1 MKIRRFDL
9 EALPDSDG
17 FFPQRLSIND
27 QALSRGLAKLDD
39 QVKKARA
46 AGNIGATRKDFKKK
60 V

>member
-1 MKIRRFDL
+1 
-9 EALPDSDG
+9 
-17 FFPQRLSIND
+17 LSIND